1 MGSDLLVGLMATP
14 LAIIVWLMIVFF
26 LSIATYRANDSP
38 APISP
43 LRLLIGYGSAFGV
56 CVVLSAFSAY
66 VSPEDASSIWHVP
79 PEHYREA
86 IVREFLSNLI
96 LSTFLAGLGIAA
108 IGVPVIFRLARS
120 GRGQVGWVLLSSLFI
135 SVAFSVL
142 LGVSVLQISGNWLS
156 DFLTLLGYSLFMHI
170 LLSLGFSVGAGL
182 PWRMHR

>member
-1 MGSDLLVGLMATP
+1 MGGLPM
-14 LAIIVWLMIVFF
+14 VVFF

-43 LRLLIGYGSAFGV
+43 FRLLVGYGSAFVV

-66 VSPEDASSIWHVP
+66 VSPEDASSIWHVS

-96 LSTFLAGLGIAA
+96 LSTSLAGLGIAA
-108 IGVPVIFRLARS
+108 IGVPVIFRLARP
-120 GRGQVGWVLLSSLFI
+120 GRAQVGWVLLASLLI

-142 LGVSVLQISGNWLS
+142 LGVTVLQISVNWLS
-156 DFLTLLGYSLFMHI
+156 DFLTLLGYSLFMHL
-170 LLSLGFSVGAGL
+170 LLSLGFSMGAGL
-182 PWRMHR
+182 PWRMHRQV